1 MLTSITLSSFLS
13 APLYGAG
20 EGDRQQEPQVH
31 MSSAVYKLARQQ
43 VLSARAQNAL
53 AL

>member
-31 MSSAVYKLARQQ
+31 IPSAVYKLGGLQK
-43 VLSARAQNAL
+43 
-53 AL
+53 